1 MEVRVEDLVQG
12 DVVEVKGGD
21 RVPADIRILSA
32 FGFKVS
38 ESNKDCSPRQGLL

>member
-1 MEVRVEDLVQG
+1 MALVIRDGQKIEIRVEDLVQG
-12 DVVEVKGGD
+12 DIVEVKGGD

-38 ESNKDCSPRQGLL
+38 EK